1 VVERSAGGLQGKRV
15 VVTRAAE
22 QSGDLVRA
30 LEEKGAVPVVLPLV
44 AFGAPENLADL
55 DQALLEMA
63 HFDWIFV
70 TSQNALRALQERCL
84 ALGLDLKTA
93 INNARV
99 AAVGPATAQA
109 LRWAGIDVAHTATKH
124 QGVSMAQELADKVI
138 GKRVLVPRSDRANPE
153 LVEQLTR
160 LGANVSEV
168 IAYKTV
174 SPDDAALAHARAA
187 LQQGADAI
195 LFFSPSAVHHL
206 QDLLGNEKVL
216 ELSRHA
222 IFAAIGPVTEKALR
236 SANVQRVVLSDDTT
250 SWSIVNALA
259 NYFSTVPPGLSVG
272 VKPL

>member
-1 VVERSAGGLQGKRV
+1 MVERSAGGLQGKRV

-138 GKRVLVPRSDRANPE
+138 GKRVLLPRSDRANPE